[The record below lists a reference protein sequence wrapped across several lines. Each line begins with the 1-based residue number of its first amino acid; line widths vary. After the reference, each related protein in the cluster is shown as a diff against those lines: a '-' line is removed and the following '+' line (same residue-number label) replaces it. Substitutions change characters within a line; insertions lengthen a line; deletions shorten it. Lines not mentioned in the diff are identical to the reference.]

1 MNRRRLVAALGTAVV
16 MVGASA
22 CSGGSSGS
30 AKGSASSY
38 EGKKLVVWL
47 MTGDDL
53 PAWTASVKQQF
64 EQQYPG
70 ATVDFVTKQ
79 WTGIQATV
87 TNALSQITPPD
98 IYDIGNTQTAYYAST
113 GGLMDLDKYRTQLGG
128 TDWTTSMN
136 KSTLVNGK
144 QFAAPWYAGSR
155 AVMYNKSLWARAGL
169 TPPDTMTEWLADLAK
184 LKQTA
189 GVKSALYLP
198 GQNWYA
204 FDGFLQ
210 DAGADVL
217 TQQGGRWAGDLASP
231 AAIQAALLFK
241 KLNAFGNAPTDQDES
256 HPVQATVFAKG
267 DVASMIA
274 MGYEATTVV
283 KANPKLADDIG
294 WFPIPGDS
302 PGKPAKTFF
311 GGSNLAVAENS
322 ANPDLALG
330 LLKIALNDTNE
341 SMFAK
346 QSGFLPNK
354 AKLYPALKG
363 NDYATA
369 ASKAAADAGYTP
381 LVPNWG
387 NVEIQPNPITTLFL
401 TPVLQGKDPQAAA
414 VAADAKLVSRLSE
427 G

>member
-22 CSGGSSGS
+22 CSGGGSGGAKSSATS
-30 AKGSASSY
+30 F
-38 EGKKLVVWL
+38 EGRKLVVWL
-47 MTGDDL
+47 MAGDDL
-53 PAWTASVKQQF
+53 PSWMASVKAQF

-70 ATVDFVTKQ
+70 ATVDFKTQQ

-87 TNALSQITPPD
+87 TDALSNMVPPD
-98 IYDIGNTQTAYYAST
+98 ILDIGNTQTAYYAST

-128 TDWTTSMN
+128 ADWTPSMN
-136 KSTLVNGK
+136 KSTLVGGK
-144 QFAAPWYAGSR
+144 QFAAPWYAGPR
-155 AVMYNKSLWARAGL
+155 AVMYNKKLWNRAGL
-169 TPPDTMTEWLADLAK
+169 TPPTTMAQWLTDLAQ
-184 LKQTA
+184 LKQTS

-217 TQQGGRWAGDLASP
+217 TEQNGRWVGDLGSP
-231 AAIQAALLFK
+231 QALQAAQLFK
-241 KLNAFGNAPTDQDES
+241 KLNSFGTAPVDQDEG
-256 HPVQATVFAKG
+256 HPLESSVFAKG

-274 MGYEATTVV
+274 MGYEENAVV
-283 KANPKLADDIG
+283 KDNPGMAGDIG
-294 WFPIPGDS
+294 WFPIPGDT

-311 GGSNLAVAENS
+311 GGSNLAVAQNS

-341 SMFAK
+341 SAFAK

-354 AKLYPALKG
+354 ATLYPALKG
-363 NDYATA
+363 NAYAAA
-369 ASKAAADAGYTP
+369 ASQEAADAGFTP

-387 NVEIQPNPITTLFL
+387 NVENTPNPITDLFL
-401 TPVLQGKDPQAAA
+401 TPILQGKDPQTAAA
-414 VAADAKLVSRLSE
+414 AADAKLAARL
-427 G
+427 GQG

>member
-22 CSGGSSGS
+22 CSGGSGGAKSS
-30 AKGSASSY
+30 ATSF

-47 MTGDDL
+47 MAGDDL
-53 PAWTASVKQQF
+53 PSWMASVKAEF

-70 ATVDFVTKQ
+70 ATVDFQTKQ
-79 WTGIQATV
+79 WTDIQTTV
-87 TNALSQITPPD
+87 TTALSQMTPPD
-98 IYDIGNTQTAYYAST
+98 IFDIGNTQTAYYAST
-113 GGLMDLDKYRTQLGG
+113 GGLMQLDQYKAQLGG
-128 TDWTTSMN
+128 ADWTPSMN
-136 KSTLVNGK
+136 KSTLVGGK

-155 AVMYNKSLWARAGL
+155 AVMYNKTLWDRAGL
-169 TPPDTMTEWLADLAK
+169 TPPTTMAEWLTDLGK
-184 LKQTA
+184 LKQTS

-217 TQQGGRWAGDLASP
+217 TQQNGHWVGDLSSP
-231 AAIQAALLFK
+231 QALQAAQLFK
-241 KLNAFGNAPTDQDES
+241 KLNAFGTAPVDQDES
-256 HPVQATVFAKG
+256 HPLESSVFAKG

-274 MGYEATTVV
+274 MGYEENAAI
-283 KANPKLADDIG
+283 KDNPQLAGHIG
-294 WFPIPGDS
+294 WFPIPGDT
-302 PGKPAKTFF
+302 PDQPAKTFF

-322 ANPDLALG
+322 VNPDLALG
-330 LLKIALNDTNE
+330 FLKIALNDTNE
-341 SMFAK
+341 SAFAK

-354 AKLYPALKG
+354 SKLYSAVKG
-363 NDYATA
+363 NDYA
-369 ASKAAADAGYTP
+369 KAATAEAANAGFTP

-387 NVEIQPNPITTLFL
+387 NVENTPNPITTLFL
-401 TPVLQGKDPQAAA
+401 TPILENKDPQKAAA
-414 VAADAKLVSRLSE
+414 AADAKLQARLSL